1 MYTNKRIKLSIIG
14 SVGLPSNYG
23 GWETL
28 VDNLINFIQYKI
40 NTTVFCS
47 SKVYKNK
54 IPKYKKVKLV
64 YINLYPNGFQSIFY
78 DFLSM
83 LYAIRRSDVML
94 ILGVSGCI
102 FLPLIKI
109 FYKGKI
115 IVNTDGLDSERLK
128 WGYFAKVF
136 LRLSERIAVKF
147 AHSIVVD
154 NKGISEHILKKYK
167 RKCVQIS
174 YGGDHVNKISLNKI
188 IKKTYNIPNYYA
200 FKVARIEPE
209 NNIEMILKSFSK
221 TKFPLVIVG
230 NWKSSQYGKNLI
242 AKYKKIPTIQ
252 ILDAIYDLNIL
263 DQIRSNAFVYVHGHS
278 VGGTNPSLVEAMSL
292 GLPVIAYDVNFNKY
306 TTENNCLYF
315 KTEEELNSHI
325 SNPDKKLLIKI
336 GDKMMKIAKQKYKW
350 CYIGQQYLN
359 LIKKL

>member
-1 MYTNKRIKLSIIG
+1 MCTNKKIKLSIIG
-14 SVGLPSNYG
+14 SVGLPANYG

-28 VDNLINFIQYKI
+28 VDNIINFIQYKI
-40 NTTVFCS
+40 DTTVFCS
-47 SKVYKNK
+47 SKIYKNK
-54 IPKYKKVKLV
+54 ISKFKNVKLV

-78 DFLSM
+78 DFFSM
-83 LYAIRRSDVML
+83 LYAIRKSDVML

-102 FLPLIKI
+102 FLPLVRI

-136 LRLSERIAVKF
+136 LRLSERVAVKF

-154 NKGISEHILKKYK
+154 NNGISEHVWKKYK

-174 YGGDHVNKISLNKI
+174 YGGDHVKKILINQNV
-188 IKKTYNIPNYYA
+188 KKKYNIPNFYA

-263 DQIRSNAFVYVHGHS
+263 DQIRSNAFVYIHGHS

-292 GLPVIAYDVNFNKY
+292 GLPIIAYNVNFNKY
-306 TTENNCLYF
+306 TTDNDCLYF
-315 KTEEELNSHI
+315 KSEEELNSHI
-325 SNPDKKLLIKI
+325 SNPDKKLLIRI

-350 CYIGQQYLN
+350 HYIGQQYLD